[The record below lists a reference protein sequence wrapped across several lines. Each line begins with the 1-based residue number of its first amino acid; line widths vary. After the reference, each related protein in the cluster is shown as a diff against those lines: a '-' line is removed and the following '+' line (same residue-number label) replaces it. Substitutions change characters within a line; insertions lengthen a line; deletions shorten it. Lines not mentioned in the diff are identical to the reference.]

1 MDTIVIDIETK
12 NTFFDVG
19 KDNLDAL
26 EVSMIGVYSYATQN
40 FISFDE
46 NQIEEATE
54 FIKKADLIIGFS
66 INRFDIPV
74 LSRHLNFDLFA
85 IARFDLLDE
94 IEKQLGWRISLNKL
108 AITNLGV
115 KKTHHGLEAPLL
127 YRRGQIEEL
136 KNYCLYDVKITKDL
150 YELVQN
156 QGYLS
161 VPCKDNRNELAK
173 FVLNQGHTTSDLF

>member
-1 MDTIVIDIETK
+1 MALDTIVIDIETK

-26 EVSMIGVYSYATQN
+26 EVSMIGVYSYASQS
-40 FISFDE
+40 FFSFDE
-46 NQIEEATE
+46 NQIKEAVE
-54 FIKKADLIIGFS
+54 CIKGAGLIVGFS

-74 LSRHLNFDLFA
+74 LSRHLNFDLFS

-94 IEKQLGWRISLNKL
+94 IEQQLGWRISLNRL
-108 AITNLGV
+108 AMTNLGM
-115 KKTHHGLEAPLL
+115 KKSHHGLQAPVL
-127 YRRGQIEEL
+127 YRKGQLEEL
-136 KNYCLYDVKITKDL
+136 KNYCLNDVKITKDL

-161 VPCKDNRNELAK
+161 VPCKDNKDELAR
-173 FVLNQGHTTSDLF
+173 FVLEVDKKNR